1 MQLQQIN
8 FKDVVPFVRFVQ
20 RYEVP
25 DKYGSNIKYINAY
38 DHRLFYVRRGSGQV
52 EFTDRVFRLNR
63 GDLIVWPSGW
73 PYRQTY
79 FSDEDPLVLLGCNFD
94 YTQAHS
100 EYDYPIPPDPAD
112 KYHLESVLE
121 NVRIVECPFSD
132 EPIYLTNM
140 QSVEADLE
148 EMLREYRRQLNFMSS
163 KLSGMMLKILCSV
176 FRQTLS
182 KDQDGKFHANIV
194 DEMIEYIHQHYSEN
208 LSNEDIAE
216 IFKYHPN
223 YLNKQMVQA
232 TGKSLHQYLISYRIT
247 RAIDLLTTTNIPV
260 GTIAMDVG
268 FNDIP
273 HFTRIFRQRTGQT
286 PNDYRKKS

>member
-8 FKDVVPFVRFVQ
+8 LQEVVPFVRFVQ

-25 DKYGSNIKYINAY
+25 DRYDSKIKFINAY
-38 DHRLFYVRRGSGQV
+38 DHRLFYVRRGSGKV
-52 EFTDRVFRLNR
+52 EFTDRSFNLNR
-63 GDLIVWPSGW
+63 GDLIIWPSGW

-79 FSDEDPLVLLGCNFD
+79 TSDEDPLILLGCNFD

-100 EYDYPIPPDPAD
+100 NYSYPIPPDPAD
-112 KYHLESVLE
+112 KYHIESMFE
-121 NVRIVECPFSD
+121 NIRIAECPFSD
-132 EPIYLTNM
+132 EPIYLPNM
-140 QSVEADLE
+140 HSVEADLE

-163 KLSGMMLKILCSV
+163 RLSGILLKVLCTA
-176 FRQTLS
+176 FRQTMAEDREGL
-182 KDQDGKFHANIV
+182 FHPNI
-194 DEMIEYIHQHYSEN
+194 I
-208 LSNEDIAE
+208 EDIIEFIHEHYAE
-216 IFKYHPN
+216 DLNNEQIAAVFKYHPN

-247 RAIDLLTTTNIPV
+247 RALDLLTTTNIPV
-260 GTIAMDVG
+260 GTIAMEVG

-273 HFTRIFRQRTGQT
+273 HFTRIFRKRTGQT